1 MTLPTPS
8 RSSGASALR
17 LLLTLAVGVVLFGAS
32 LALLPAESTSAASGA
47 PAASAGDEPQVI
59 LYATS
64 WCGWCR
70 KTRALLDELE
80 VEYAD
85 KDIETS
91 EQAAREYRDKAG
103 PNAGVP
109 VLDIA
114 GTIVRGYDER
124 RIRELVSELD
134 DRTET

>member
-1 MTLPTPS
+1 MTHPTSP

-17 LLLTLAVGVVLFGAS
+17 LVLTLAVGVVLFGAA
-32 LALLPAESTSAASGA
+32 LALLPAESTSAVT
-47 PAASAGDEPQVI
+47 PAADRGDEPQVI

-85 KDIETS
+85 LDIETS

-124 RIRELVSELD
+124 RIRKLVSELE
-134 DRTET
+134 DRAET